1 MADAA
6 VPETDHPIAQDPDA
20 TARQLKNRINHPTS
34 SEVKE

>member
-6 VPETDHPIAQDPDA
+6 VPETDHPIEQDPDVA
-20 TARQLKNRINHPTS
+20 ARQLKVMINQPTS